1 MNFLNYLPYI
11 IVLVSAW
18 LSFYF
23 SMKAR
28 RTKDAKQQ
36 GLMRS
41 RMNMSIGVTLLTISC
56 IQLFL
61 FEFTWPRIIVGI
73 VFLLLG
79 LANIYGGIRNHVHI
93 MKFTNQ

>member
-1 MNFLNYLPYI
+1 MDFLNLIPLI
-11 IVLVSAW
+11 IVLVAAW

-41 RMNMSIGVTLLTISC
+41 RMNMSIGVGLITIAC

-61 FEFTWPRIIVGI
+61 FEFTWTRFIVGI
-73 VFLLLG
+73 IFLLLG
-79 LANIYGGIRNHVHI
+79 IANIYGGIRNHVQI
-93 MKFTNQ
+93 MKFMNQ